1 MGYRICYKKSKDHLY
16 AAIIEDFY
24 NPVIKRSSIRNI
36 KSYGDLNKRR
46 LLEPD
51 IDDTIRKD
59 LARIKAD
66 GQKQRAITNQS
77 LLDRAFEPNITDN
90 TPGSVPALNYGIG
103 LYRKIWEQLKLDT
116 WFNQYRRNHKDKV
129 RFDYDMAA
137 FYLSACRIMYPGSKK
152 RTFERKES
160 FVYDFSSL
168 SLDNLYDTLGLLA
181 ASKETLVKH
190 LNRNIGELY
199 ERTVTVALYD
209 CTTFYF
215 ESFDSDELRA
225 RGMSKENRTNE
236 VQVVM
241 GLLIDGD
248 GIPLDYD
255 LFRGNTSEIKTLLQ
269 VVKRHREAAGLG
281 RITVI
286 ADRGLNS
293 VFNLNELTKEGFDY
307 IVAQSIDRLGSHHKE
322 QIFDG
327 NWEHVCGTE
336 DNDTFKL
343 KTIEYEEDSI
353 IVSWSLKRELHDLKV
368 LEERWEKSCELI
380 DKGSA
385 AVEATFKHGT
395 RQFLKSKKGHKAEYE
410 PNTRLYEKRRQY
422 AGFYALRTSHKN
434 LSPDEVYKKMR
445 QLWRVEECFRV
456 LKSNLEARP
465 VYVWSTEHIRG
476 HFLICYMA
484 LVLERL
490 SFKLVNDA
498 GIEISNSRLIEL
510 MRGQKIIV
518 LPASK
523 RIYTGCVRTGQSDD
537 IQSVEL
543 ADKAMS
549 LFNLEAVNR
558 VELTPALLKKLKV
571 KLPVSLQ

>member
-16 AAIIEDFY
+16 AAIVEDFY
-24 NPVIKRSSIRNI
+24 NPVIKRGSIRNI

-51 IDDTIRKD
+51 IDQIIQKD

-66 GQKQRAITNQS
+66 GEKQRAISNKS
-77 LLDRAFEPNITDN
+77 LLDRAFEPNIADN
-90 TPGSVPALNYGIG
+90 TPGSVPALNYGIA
-103 LYRKIWEQLKLDT
+103 LYRKLWERLNLDT
-116 WFNQYRRNHKDKV
+116 WFNQYCRNHKDKV
-129 RFDYDMAA
+129 HFDYDLAA
-137 FYLSACRIMYPGSKK
+137 FFLSACRILYPASRK
-152 RTFERKES
+152 RTFERRAG

-168 SLDNLYDTLGLLA
+168 TLDNLYDTLGLLST
-181 ASKETLVKH
+181 SKETLVKH
-190 LNRNIGELY
+190 LNKNIGSLY

-215 ESFDSDELRA
+215 ESFASDDLRA

-255 LFRGNTSEIKTLLQ
+255 LFKGNTAEIKTLLQ
-269 VVKRHREAAGLG
+269 VIKRHREESGLG
-281 RITVI
+281 RVTVI
-286 ADRGLNS
+286 ADRGLNCA
-293 VFNLNELTKEGFDY
+293 FNLAELAEEGFDY
-307 IVAQSIDRLGSHHKE
+307 IVAQSIDRLNAGMKE
-322 QIFDG
+322 QVFDE
-327 NWEHVCGTE
+327 NWEYVFGTE

-343 KTIEYEEDSI
+343 KTIKDGKDSI
-353 IVSWSLKRELHDLKV
+353 VVSWSLKREQHDLKV

-385 AVEATFKHGT
+385 AVEAAFKHGI

-410 PNTRLYEKRRQY
+410 PNTRLHEKRRQS
-422 AGFYALRTSHKN
+422 AGYYALRASHQE
-434 LSPDEVYKKMR
+434 LPPDEIYAKLR

-465 VYVWSTEHIRG
+465 VYVWSTEHIKG
-476 HFLICYMA
+476 HFLICYLA

-490 SFKLVNDA
+490 SLKLVNDA
-498 GIEISNSRLIEL
+498 GIEVSNHRLIEL
-510 MRGQKIIV
+510 MRKQQVIV
-518 LPASK
+518 LPSAK
-523 RIYTGCVRTGQSDD
+523 RIYTGCVRTGLGDM
-537 IQSVEL
+537 QSVEQ

-549 LFNLEAVNR
+549 YFNLEAVNR
-558 VELTPALLKKLKV
+558 VELTPVLLKKLKV
-571 KLPVSLQ
+571 KLPFSLK